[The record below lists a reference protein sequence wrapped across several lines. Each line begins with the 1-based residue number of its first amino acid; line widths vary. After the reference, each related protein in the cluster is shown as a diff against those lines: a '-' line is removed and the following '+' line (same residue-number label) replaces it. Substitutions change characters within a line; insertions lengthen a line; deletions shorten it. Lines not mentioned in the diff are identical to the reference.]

1 MSIFKEPF
9 SIEISSSLSDRQT
22 IAGKENRT
30 PQELTFINSNTSW
43 VKLASSVN
51 VNNSSELASQNVLAG
66 GTLFNGNQRFGV
78 GAESS
83 NAYSLKNT
91 KGENNILGI
100 RPMPGITSVEIHN
113 KGAYGSLRQATV
125 NFQCWDIKQ
134 LEILET
140 LYMRPGYTVL
150 LEFGRNNYFE
160 NGKLNPIRYKDDFF
174 TQQNVDLH
182 SYLNDLHKRAT
193 DSKGH
198 YDSLFGYITNYAWN
212 ARGDGGYD
220 CKTEIISTG
229 EILESLKVNY
239 SVGLVDFSSLIGSL
253 ATPTSGSTTSASV
266 DPNINATKSNIPKF
280 TGLLHD
286 PINLYN
292 GGNIKYERLIS
303 YNRINE
309 EYSQNILS
317 GLIYETFRLCSIAS
331 GVAAAAPIINAGA
344 GNIKSPDG
352 TSKPLYNSPDTVD
365 SLKFYKSINNIVS
378 RSIDYAIIDYVSNNE
393 DPDYKII
400 KSDILSSDVYITLE
414 SFVELLNT
422 YIIAVNPGNSNSPLT
437 SLSVKDRG
445 YLGKENEPLYCLY
458 NTLMTSVDPDVCLV
472 KNDNWLSILSNI
484 SIDTNWVE
492 PTPQDVGK
500 VTGFEF
506 KQIIANNVVDV
517 LEAIGKGGKDK
528 GFFSSLDQEKKILQ
542 LIEDQGVASGMTF
555 DEFGKSFNEHY
566 IKVRGG
572 SEPNNTYRFKLYNT
586 DSLAQKQ
593 FEAIEASKVKFFK
606 DVWSYYLDEPLN
618 NAPIFKDVPFA
629 QAVYSYNT
637 GEDSTQKLDA
647 FENQD
652 QKLTED
658 LLKTKEVTN
667 KFTSAVGLS
676 GRWWEEK
683 VFKRLKKDFR
693 KATKSGD
700 HIFGTIGNIYLN
712 TKFLYKMA
720 KDPSLRQQDPSGK
733 NGLLLLN
740 YLKSVLQEVQIS
752 LGNVN
757 NFEIHIDDR
766 DGIGRIIDL
775 NYVNLNKNNPPF
787 TFEIGSNKS
796 IIKDLKL
803 ESQIFANQA
812 SMIAISAQADAG
824 SYGLDNSTLVSY
836 NKGITDRVIPKKDT
850 PIYSLG
856 GNIVN
861 KGVQITGF
869 TSALSVLAKFFNT
882 FRGDINTNTPGRF
895 EAKDAI
901 ANKDALKE
909 IINFFTSVKFTGN
922 KNKSFLPTKISL
934 TLDGLSGFIIGNLF
948 NVDKTFLP
956 QSYKGAI
963 SEVDVGYIVVNVAHS
978 INNNVWDTTLE
989 GYPFVIPKE
998 EKDDTVKDYDLKLI
1012 VDYDPL
1018 TNEKT
1023 VYIDNLKNERVKG
1036 SLRSMYN
1043 KAEQQDPGFQNKV
1056 REVAKALNTTE
1067 TDLITVMRAE
1077 SGLDSTIV
1085 NLNISSPGATGLIQF
1100 MPDDDDYRKNFRKNK
1115 IKITK
1120 EIARGFTYN
1129 IAGKKYS
1136 GAQLQDMGR
1145 IKQMDLVKAYFNS
1158 NGLNGQKPIGFY
1170 ELYGVTFY
1178 PYIIKNNKPDDFI
1191 LGSQNSLDSAFT
1203 VANSN
1208 SGIVKFGNRQI
1219 NGKPV
1224 IDVATF
1230 KKYLL
1235 NRMSSL

>member
-9 SIEISSSLSDRQT
+9 SKEIEDSLNIRQT

-43 VKLASSVN
+43 VKFASSVN
-51 VNNSSELASQNVLAG
+51 VNGSPDLASQNVLTG

-100 RPMPGITSVEIHN
+100 KPMPGITSVEIHN

-150 LEFGRNNYFE
+150 LEFGRNTYFE
-160 NGKLNPIRYKDDFF
+160 NGKINPIRYKDDFF

-182 SYLNDLHKRAT
+182 SYLNDLHKRAV

-239 SVGLVDFSSLIGSL
+239 SVGLVDFTSLVGAL
-253 ATPTSGSTTSASV
+253 ATPTSGSTVSASV
-266 DPNINATKSNIPKF
+266 DPSINATKANLPKF

-286 PINLYN
+286 PVNLYN

-331 GVAAAAPIINAGA
+331 GVSAAAPVINAGA
-344 GNIKSPDG
+344 GNVKSPDG
-352 TSKPLYNSPDTVD
+352 TTKPLYSSPNTVD
-365 SLKFYKSINNIVS
+365 SLKFYEKTIGPSIVS
-378 RSIDYAIIDYVSNNE
+378 SNSRNIDYAIIDYVSNNE

-422 YIIAVNPGNSNSPLT
+422 YIIAVNPSNSNSPLT

-445 YLGKENEPLYCLY
+445 YLGKGNEPLYCLY
-458 NTLMTSVDPDVCLV
+458 NTLMTSVDPDVCLI
-472 KNDNWLSILSNI
+472 KNDAWLSILSNI
-484 SIDTNWVE
+484 KIDTNWVE
-492 PTPQDVGK
+492 PTSQEVGK
-500 VTGFEF
+500 VTGFDF
-506 KQIIANNVVDV
+506 KQTMVNNVVNI

-542 LIEDQGVASGMTF
+542 LIENQGLSSGMSF
-555 DEFGKSFNEHY
+555 AEFGKSFNEHY
-566 IKVRGG
+566 VKVRGG
-572 SEPNNTYRFKLYNT
+572 FESSNNTYRFPLYNT
-586 DSLAQKQ
+586 NSLTQKQ
-593 FEAIEASKVKFFK
+593 FESIEASQLKFFRN
-606 DVWSYYLDEPLN
+606 VWSYYFDEMTN
-618 NAPIFKDVPFA
+618 NAPIFKDIPFA

-637 GEDSTQKLDA
+637 NNQSTQDLDK
-647 FENQD
+647 FVNQD

-658 LLKTKEVTN
+658 LLKTNQQKNELI
-667 KFTSAVGLS
+667 SAVGSS
-676 GRWWEEK
+676 GRWWQEK
-683 VFKRLKKDFR
+683 VFSRLKKDFI
-693 KATKSGD
+693 KVSGD
-700 HIFGTIGNIYLN
+700 HRFGNIGSIYLN

-733 NGLLLLN
+733 NSLLLLN
-740 YLKSVLQEVQIS
+740 YLKAVLQEVQIS

-775 NYVNLNKNNPPF
+775 NYVNLNKDNKPF

-796 IIKDLKL
+796 IVKDLKL

-812 SMIAISAQADAG
+812 SMIAISAQSDAG

-836 NKGITDRVIPKKDT
+836 NAGITDRVIPKKDS

-856 GNIVN
+856 GAITN
-861 KGVQITGF
+861 KGVQINGF
-869 TSALSVLAKFFNT
+869 TSALSVIAKFFNT
-882 FRGDINTNTPGRF
+882 FKGDVNTNTPGRF
-895 EAKDAI
+895 EAKDSI

-909 IINFFTSVKFTGN
+909 IINFFTSIKSTGN

-956 QSYKGAI
+956 QSYKGTI
-963 SEVDVGYIVVNVAHS
+963 NGVDVGYIIVNVAHS
-978 INNNVWDTTLE
+978 INNNMWDTTLE
-989 GYPFVIPKE
+989 GYPFVIPAI
-998 EKDDTVKDYDLKLI
+998 DTPDQEDYDLKLI

-1036 SLRSMYN
+1036 SLRSAYN
-1043 KAEQQDPGFQNKV
+1043 KAEMQDPGFQEKV
-1056 REVAKALNTTE
+1056 REVAKAIGTTE

-1077 SGLDSTIV
+1077 SGLDSTII
-1085 NLNISSPGATGLIQF
+1085 NKDGGAVGLIQF
-1100 MPDDDDYRKNFRKNK
+1100 FPTTSGGNEYK
-1115 IKITK
+1115 I
-1120 EIARGFTYN
+1120 N
-1129 IAGKKYS
+1129 GKVYTREQIRS
-1136 GAQLQDMGR
+1136 MGR
-1145 IKQMDLVKAYFNS
+1145 IKQMDLVRDYFYSWNFK
-1158 NGLNGQKPIGFY
+1158 GQKQIGIF

-1178 PYIIKNNKPDDFI
+1178 PYMIKKNKPDDFI
-1191 LGSQNSLDSAFT
+1191 LGSQISSDSAFA
-1203 VANSN
+1203 VAKQN
-1208 SGIVKFGNRQI
+1208 SGIAKFGNRQI
-1219 NGKPV
+1219 DGKPV

>member
-9 SIEISSSLSDRQT
+9 SKEIEDSLNVRQT

-134 LEILET
+134 LEVLET

-239 SVGLVDFSSLIGSL
+239 SVGLVDFSSLIDTLS
-253 ATPTSGSTTSASV
+253 TSSSGSTVNTSV
-266 DPNINATKSNIPKF
+266 NPNVVATKSNLPKF

-309 EYSQNILS
+309 EYAQNILS

-344 GNIKSPDG
+344 GNIAIPNI
-352 TSKPLYNSPDTVD
+352 TSKPLYSSPNTVD
-365 SLKFYKSINNIVS
+365 SLKFYERTIGPSAVS
-378 RSIDYAIIDYVSNNE
+378 SSRNIDYAIIDYVSNNE

-422 YIIAVNPGNSNSPLT
+422 YLIAVNPGNSNSPLT
-437 SLSVKDRG
+437 SLSVKDRE
-445 YLGKENEPLYCLY
+445 YLGKGNEPLYCLY
-458 NTLMTSVDPDVCLV
+458 NTLMTSVDPDVCLIN
-472 KNDNWLSILSNI
+472 NDAWLSILSNI

-492 PTPQDVGK
+492 PTPQEVGK
-500 VTGFEF
+500 VTGFDF
-506 KQIIANNVVDV
+506 KQTMVNNVVNI
-517 LEAIGKGGKDK
+517 LEVIGVKDNFIPDLTK
-528 GFFSSLDQEKKILQ
+528 EVKITQLLESQGRSSK
-542 LIEDQGVASGMTF
+542 MTPS
-555 DEFGKSFNEHY
+555 EFGKSFNEHY

-572 SEPNNTYRFKLYNT
+572 IKVNTYSFKLYINN
-586 DSLAQKQ
+586 SFSQKLIS
-593 FEAIEASKVKFFK
+593 AIEASKVKFFK
-606 DVWSYYLDEPLN
+606 NVTDYFLNLDFTNTSTERIIGLDKSPY
-618 NAPIFKDVPFA
+618 AK
-629 QAVYSYNT
+629 AVYNYNT
-637 GEDSTQKLDA
+637 NEDSTQKLDL

-658 LLKTKEVTN
+658 LLKTKEATN
-667 KFTSAVGLS
+667 KLTTSASLS
-676 GRWWEEK
+676 GQWWYEN
-683 VFKRLKKDFR
+683 VFKRLKKNF
-693 KATKSGD
+693 KKESGN
-700 HIFGTIGNIYLN
+700 HTFGTIGNIYLN

-733 NGLLLLN
+733 NSLLLLN
-740 YLKSVLQEVQIS
+740 YLKSVLQEVQLS

-775 NYVNLNKNNPPF
+775 NYVNLNKDNKPF

-812 SMIAISAQADAG
+812 SMIAISAQSDAG

-836 NKGITDRVIPKKDT
+836 NTGITDRVIPKKDS

-856 GNIVN
+856 GAVVDNGI
-861 KGVQITGF
+861 KITGF

-882 FRGDINTNTPGRF
+882 FRGDKNTNSPGRF

-956 QSYKGAI
+956 QSYKGTI
-963 SEVDVGYIVVNVAHS
+963 SGVDVGYIVVNVAHS

-989 GYPFVIPKE
+989 GYPFVIPAV
-998 EKDDTVKDYDLKLI
+998 DTPDQNDYDLKLI

-1023 VYIDNLKNERVKG
+1023 VYSKSTVDSALNELKTLNLTGDWIQIASSLISSMEGFLDKAEIDQTKYRGGYGSDKIVINGSVLDVTKNTTFTKKQAIDTLEYSIKSIYAPIVIKQIGQPVWDKLKNTQKAALVSYAYNVG
-1036 SLRSMYN
+1036 SLRDNIVISLKN
-1043 KAEQQDPGFQNKV
+1043 KDYYSASNYIRKGPITAGGKV
-1056 REVAKALNTTE
+1056 LE
-1067 TDLITVMRAE
+1067 
-1077 SGLDSTIV
+1077 
-1085 NLNISSPGATGLIQF
+1085 GLIK
-1100 MPDDDDYRKNFRKNK
+1100 RRNK
-1115 IKITK
+1115 
-1120 EIARGFTYN
+1120 EAE
-1129 IAGKKYS
+1129 
-1136 GAQLQDMGR
+1136 
-1145 IKQMDLVKAYFNS
+1145 VFN
-1158 NGLNGQKPIGFY
+1158 
-1170 ELYGVTFY
+1170 
-1178 PYIIKNNKPDDFI
+1178 
-1191 LGSQNSLDSAFT
+1191 
-1203 VANSN
+1203 
-1208 SGIVKFGNRQI
+1208 R
-1219 NGKPV
+1219 
-1224 IDVATF
+1224 
-1230 KKYLL
+1230 
-1235 NRMSSL
+1235 

>member
-9 SIEISSSLSDRQT
+9 SSEISSSLSIRQT

-30 PQELTFINSNTSW
+30 LQELTFINSNTSW
-43 VKLASSVN
+43 VKFASSVN
-51 VNNSSELASQNVLAG
+51 VNGSPDLASQNVLAG

-78 GAESS
+78 GVESS

-100 RPMPGITSVEIHN
+100 KPMPGITSVEIQN

-150 LEFGRNNYFE
+150 LEFGRNTYFE
-160 NGKLNPIRYKDDFF
+160 DGKLNPIRYKDDFF

-182 SYLNDLHKRAT
+182 SYLNDLHKRST

-239 SVGLVDFSSLIGSL
+239 SVGLVDFTSLVNSL
-253 ATPTSGSTTSASV
+253 STTSSGSTVNTSV
-266 DPNINATKSNIPKF
+266 NPNVVATKSNLPKF

-344 GNIKSPDG
+344 GNIAIPNV
-352 TSKPLYNSPDTVD
+352 TTKPLYGSPNTVD

-422 YIIAVNPGNSNSPLT
+422 YIIAVNPDNSNSPLT

-445 YLGKENEPLYCLY
+445 YLGKGNEPLYCLY
-458 NTLMTSVDPDVCLV
+458 NTLMTSVDPDVCLIN
-472 KNDNWLSILSNI
+472 NDTWLTILSNI

-492 PTPQDVGK
+492 PTPQEVGK
-500 VTGFEF
+500 ITGFIVNNPIKNLVVEVLRKLINDNNFNMFKTQNILELIGNKGASLKIKPEEF
-506 KQIIANNVVDV
+506 AK
-517 LEAIGKGGKDK
+517 L
-528 GFFSSLDQEKKILQ
+528 
-542 LIEDQGVASGMTF
+542 
-555 DEFGKSFNEHY
+555 FNEHY
-566 IKVRGG
+566 IWVRGG
-572 SEPNNTYRFKLYNT
+572 FETIKRAANTYTFANYPLPDKPSDLSESILKAKGKEFVQYFKNVF
-586 DSLAQKQ
+586 DSNSPGTVNDLVFIKG
-593 FEAIEASKVKFFK
+593 SKWGPYAK
-606 DVWSYYLDEPLN
+606 
-618 NAPIFKDVPFA
+618 
-629 QAVYSYNT
+629 AVYEYNVANLQPI
-637 GEDSTQKLDA
+637 DDYV
-647 FENQD
+647 NQNT
-652 QKLTED
+652 KLTED
-658 LLKTKEVTN
+658 LIKTKEATN
-667 KFTSAVGLS
+667 QITTSASLS
-676 GRWWEEK
+676 GRWWMEK

-693 KATKSGD
+693 EKSKSGD
-700 HIFGTIGNIYLN
+700 HTFGTIGNIYLN

-733 NGLLLLN
+733 NSLLLLN
-740 YLKSVLQEVQIS
+740 YLKAVLQEVQIS

-775 NYVNLNKNNPPF
+775 NYVNLNKVDTPF

-836 NKGITDRVIPKKDT
+836 NTGITDRVIPKKDS

-856 GNIVN
+856 GAIVN
-861 KGVQITGF
+861 KGVQIVNF

-882 FRGDINTNTPGRF
+882 FRGDVNTNTPGRF

-909 IINFFTSVKFTGN
+909 IINFFTSVKSTGN

-934 TLDGLSGFIIGNLF
+934 TLDGLAGFIIGNLF

-956 QSYKGAI
+956 QSYKGTI
-963 SEVDVGYIVVNVAHS
+963 SGVDVGYIVVNVAHS

-989 GYPFVIPKE
+989 GYPFVIPIE
-998 EKDDTVKDYDLKLI
+998 EADDVVGDYDIKLI

-1023 VYIDNLKNERVKG
+1023 VYSKSTVDSALNELKTLNLTGDWVKIASTLIASMEGFLDKAKIDQTKYRGGYGSDKIVINGSVLDVTKDTTFTKKQAIDTLEYSIKSIYAPIVIKQIGQLIWNKLKDTQKAALVSYAYNVG
-1036 SLRSMYN
+1036 SLRDNIVISLKSGDYYAASN
-1043 KAEQQDPGFQNKV
+1043 YIRKGP
-1056 REVAKALNTTE
+1056 
-1067 TDLITVMRAE
+1067 IT
-1077 SGLDSTIV
+1077 SGSQVLE
-1085 NLNISSPGATGLIQF
+1085 GLIK
-1100 MPDDDDYRKNFRKNK
+1100 RRNK
-1115 IKITK
+1115 
-1120 EIARGFTYN
+1120 EAE
-1129 IAGKKYS
+1129 
-1136 GAQLQDMGR
+1136 
-1145 IKQMDLVKAYFNS
+1145 VFN
-1158 NGLNGQKPIGFY
+1158 
-1170 ELYGVTFY
+1170 
-1178 PYIIKNNKPDDFI
+1178 
-1191 LGSQNSLDSAFT
+1191 
-1203 VANSN
+1203 
-1208 SGIVKFGNRQI
+1208 R
-1219 NGKPV
+1219 
-1224 IDVATF
+1224 
-1230 KKYLL
+1230 
-1235 NRMSSL
+1235 

>member
-9 SIEISSSLSDRQT
+9 SSEISSSLSIRQT

-30 PQELTFINSNTSW
+30 LQELTFINSNTSW
-43 VKLASSVN
+43 VKFASSVN
-51 VNNSSELASQNVLAG
+51 VNGSPDLASQNVLAG

-100 RPMPGITSVEIHN
+100 KPMPGITSVEIQN

-182 SYLNDLHKRAT
+182 SYLNDLHKRST

-212 ARGDGGYD
+212 AREDGGYD

-253 ATPTSGSTTSASV
+253 SRSITSASV
-266 DPNINATKSNIPKF
+266 DPNINATKSNLPKF

-286 PINLYN
+286 PINSYN

-331 GVAAAAPIINAGA
+331 GVSAAAPIINAGI
-344 GNIKSPDG
+344 GNITNPDG
-352 TSKPLYNSPDTVD
+352 TTKPLYGSPDTVD

-422 YIIAVNPGNSNSPLT
+422 YIIAVNPENSNSPLT

-445 YLGKENEPLYCLY
+445 YLGKGDEPLYCLY
-458 NTLMTSVDPDVCLV
+458 NTLMTSVDPDVCLIN
-472 KNDNWLSILSNI
+472 NDAWLYILSNI
-484 SIDTNWVE
+484 SIDNNWIE
-492 PTPQDVGK
+492 PTPQEVGK
-500 VTGFEF
+500 ITGFNF
-506 KQIIANNVVDV
+506 NQIIANNVVDV
-517 LEAIGKGGKDK
+517 LEVMGVKDDIIPDLTKEVKITQLLELQGK
-528 GFFSSLDQEKKILQ
+528 SSN
-542 LIEDQGVASGMTF
+542 MTPS
-555 DEFGKSFNEHY
+555 EFGKSFNEHY

-572 SEPNNTYRFKLYNT
+572 REINNTYRFKLYNT
-586 DSLAQKQ
+586 DSFSQRL
-593 FEAIEASKVKFFK
+593 ISYIDASKVKFFK
-606 DVWSYYLDEPLN
+606 DVTTYFLDLDLN
-618 NAPIFKDVPFA
+618 NPKIREIIKLSKSPFA
-629 QAVYSYNT
+629 EAVYNYNT
-637 GEDSTQKLDA
+637 GEDSTQNLDK
-647 FENQD
+647 FEDQD

-658 LLKTKEVTN
+658 LLKTKKTTYEVT
-667 KFTSAVGLS
+667 TAASLS
-676 GRWWEEK
+676 GRWWMEK

-693 KATKSGD
+693 KKSGD
-700 HIFGTIGNIYLN
+700 HTFGTIGNIYLN

-733 NGLLLLN
+733 NSLLLLN

-775 NYVNLNKNNPPF
+775 NYVNLDKINNPF

-836 NKGITDRVIPKKDT
+836 NTGITDRVIPKKDS

-856 GNIVN
+856 GSIVN
-861 KGVQITGF
+861 NGIKITGF

-882 FRGDINTNTPGRF
+882 FRGDPNKNTPGRF
-895 EAKDAI
+895 EAKDSV
-901 ANKDALKE
+901 ANKDALRE
-909 IINFFTSVKFTGN
+909 IISFFTSVKSTGN

-956 QSYKGAI
+956 QSYKGTI
-963 SEVDVGYIVVNVAHS
+963 SGVDVGYIVVNVAHS

-989 GYPFVIPKE
+989 GYPFVIPI
-998 EKDDTVKDYDLKLI
+998 EKADDTVEDYDIKLI

-1023 VYIDNLKNERVKG
+1023 VYMDTIKNEKVKG

-1043 KAEQQDPGFQNKV
+1043 KAEQQDPGFQDKV
-1056 REVAKALNTTE
+1056 REVAKAIGTTE
-1067 TDLITVMRAE
+1067 TDLITVMKAE
-1077 SGLDSTIV
+1077 SGFDPTI
-1085 NLNISSPGATGLIQF
+1085 LNKEGSGAIGLIQF
-1100 MPDDDDYRKNFRKNK
+1100 IPTKEDKEKYLINNK
-1115 IKITK
+1115 IYTR
-1120 EIARGFTYN
+1120 E
-1129 IAGKKYS
+1129 
-1136 GAQLQDMGR
+1136 QLKTMGR
-1145 IKQMDLVKAYFNS
+1145 IKQMDLVREYFNYW
-1158 NGLNGQKPIGFY
+1158 GLKGQKQIGYY
-1170 ELYGVTFY
+1170 ELYGITFY
-1178 PYIIKNNKPDDFI
+1178 PDIIKNERPDNFI
-1191 LGSQNSLDSAFT
+1191 LGSQSKPSTADS
-1203 VANSN
+1203 VARKN
-1208 SGIVKFGNRQI
+1208 SGIVKFSDRKE

-1224 IDVATF
+1224 IDVAAF

-1235 NRMSSL
+1235 NRISSL

>member
-1 MSIFKEPF
+1 
-9 SIEISSSLSDRQT
+9 
-22 IAGKENRT
+22 
-30 PQELTFINSNTSW
+30 
-43 VKLASSVN
+43 
-51 VNNSSELASQNVLAG
+51 
-66 GTLFNGNQRFGV
+66 
-78 GAESS
+78 
-83 NAYSLKNT
+83 
-91 KGENNILGI
+91 
-100 RPMPGITSVEIHN
+100 MPGITSVEIHN

-174 TQQNVDLH
+174 TKNVDLH

-193 DSKGH
+193 DSKGN

-212 ARGDGGYD
+212 VRSDGGYD

-352 TSKPLYNSPDTVD
+352 TSKPLYNSPNTVD
-365 SLKFYKSINNIVS
+365 SLKFYDKTIGPSMISSS
-378 RSIDYAIIDYVSNNE
+378 RNIDYAIIDYVSNNE

-445 YLGKENEPLYCLY
+445 YLGKGNEPLYCLY
-458 NTLMTSVDPDVCLV
+458 NTLMTSVDPDVCLI

-506 KQIIANNVVDV
+506 KQTMVNSVVSV

-542 LIEDQGVASGMTF
+542 LIEDQGVSSGMTF
-555 DEFGKSFNEHY
+555 KEFGKSFNEHY

-572 SEPNNTYRFKLYNT
+572 FESNNKTYRFPLYNT
-586 DSLAQKQ
+586 NSLTQKQ
-593 FEAIEASKVKFFK
+593 FESIEASQLKFFRN
-606 DVWSYYLDEPLN
+606 VWSYYFDEPLN

-683 VFKRLKKDFR
+683 VFQRLKKDFR
-693 KATKSGD
+693 KVTENGN
-700 HIFGTIGNIYLN
+700 HTFGTIGNIYLN

-720 KDPSLRQQDPSGK
+720 KDPSLRQHDPSGK
-733 NGLLLLN
+733 NSLLLLN

-1056 REVAKALNTTE
+1056 REVAKAIGTTE

-1085 NLNISSPGATGLIQF
+1085 NNDGGAVGLIQF
-1100 MPDDDDYRKNFRKNK
+1100 FPTKNGGNEYK
-1115 IKITK
+1115 INGRIYTR
-1120 EIARGFTYN
+1120 EQIR
-1129 IAGKKYS
+1129 S
-1136 GAQLQDMGR
+1136 MGR
-1145 IKQMDLVKAYFNS
+1145 IKQMDLVRDYFYS
-1158 NGLNGQKPIGFY
+1158 WGFKGQKQVGYY

-1191 LGSQNSLDSAFT
+1191 LGSQISPDSAFA
-1203 VANSN
+1203 VAKQN
-1208 SGIVKFGNRQI
+1208 SGIAKFGNRQI